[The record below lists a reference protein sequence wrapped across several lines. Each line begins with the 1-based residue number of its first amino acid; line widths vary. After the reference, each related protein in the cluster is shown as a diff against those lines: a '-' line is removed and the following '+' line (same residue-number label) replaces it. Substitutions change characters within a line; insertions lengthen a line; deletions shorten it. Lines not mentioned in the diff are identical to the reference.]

1 MDRKY
6 IAPTVELCAFVFERG
21 YDLSTS
27 IGGWE
32 GGGESSGDAE

>member
-1 MDRKY
+1 MKHQY
-6 IAPTVELCAFVFERG
+6 SKPELDQCNFVFERG